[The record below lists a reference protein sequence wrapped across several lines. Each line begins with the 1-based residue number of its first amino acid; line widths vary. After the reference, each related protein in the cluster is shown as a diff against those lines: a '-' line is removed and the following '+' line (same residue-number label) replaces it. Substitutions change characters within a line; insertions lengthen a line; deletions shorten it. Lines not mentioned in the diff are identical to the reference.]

1 MLKLNRLNKFYLLL
15 LAVLTIASCK
25 EKAQLDNLRC
35 EYRVNPIGLD
45 VQCPRFSWE
54 YSAADDMQLA
64 YRIEVAA
71 DPAFKDIVWDSGAL
85 GTKAE
90 RKANPELFPESGR
103 QMVNYLGRDLEPFTK
118 YHWRLTTLMA
128 SGAVLQAPVQ
138 TFETGML
145 PGYKW
150 QAQWI
155 SDSHDKE
162 FAPAPMLR
170 KVFRID
176 GELASARLFVSAAAY
191 YKMAVN
197 GTWLNPVALSPD
209 YTDYSKRNQYQV
221 YDVTGLL
228 ASGDNALAA
237 VLGNG
242 FYNEIEPVATWDFD
256 KAHWRGRARMI
267 AELHLKYSDGRTEII
282 CTDPGWKTATGPSLS
297 NNIYS
302 GEIYDARLEIPGWEK
317 ASFDDSAWASAV
329 AVEAPS
335 PKLVAQNNAPAKVCE
350 EFEAVDMK
358 KFSDSLY
365 VFSFPKN
372 IAGVSSLSLSGA
384 KPGTKIKLRHG
395 ELKKEDGLLQM
406 GNIDIFFYPKPDF
419 EMQTDIYYAKGGEES
434 FTPSFTYHGFQYVEV
449 SADAPIQ
456 LDKSSL
462 KALFIHTD
470 LAEAGS
476 FACSDELVNWINS
489 TSKLSYLGNLVSIPT
504 DCPHREKNGW
514 TADANISID
523 LGLLNYDGLT
533 FYEKW
538 VNDMADSQN
547 AEGNVPG
554 IVPSSGWGYEDWI
567 GPVWAS
573 AFCMIPDALMHYYGD
588 PKAIE
593 TIFDTCDRY
602 LDYLGRRLD
611 PDGTVTYGI
620 GDWVYYDTPTP
631 TDYSTSLF
639 YYWQNVL
646 MTKFAG
652 ILGRDAKKYQEKA
665 EFLKDLINQKHFN
678 KETCLYG
685 NGSQA
690 GQGMALMF
698 DIVPQEYKQ
707 KVAANLNQSI
717 VDNNYYLDFGCVG
730 SKFVPRVL
738 ADYGYAETVF
748 KMMLKEDVPSWGA
761 WRAQGL
767 TTLAERW
774 KLDFVKFYDS
784 SANHVFLGDI
794 SAWMVKYLAG
804 IHFDMDADG
813 GCNLAFKPC
822 TPEGLDWA
830 KAEYKSVR
838 GLIKSEW
845 HRTAGGIELKV
856 TVPAN
861 MKATVEYGETVKEIG
876 GGMHVLKL

>member
-1 MLKLNRLNKFYLLL
+1 MGILKRFFFAAVLIL
-15 LAVLTIASCK
+15 LAVSCK
-25 EKAQLDNLRC
+25 QKVAILNPRC
-35 EYRVNPIGLD
+35 EYQTAPMAIDNPA
-45 VQCPRFSWE
+45 PRFSWE
-54 YSAADDMQLA
+54 YSAADDMQA
-64 YRIEVAA
+64 SFRVEVAR
-71 DPAFKDIVWDSGAL
+71 DDAFTDVIWDSGETKSNVQRTTYAGEAL
-85 GTKAE
+85 
-90 RKANPELFPESGR
+90 ESLST
-103 QMVNYLGRDLEPFTK
+103 Y
-118 YHWRLTTLMA
+118 YWRVTSKMECGVTLKSM
-128 SGAVLQAPVQ
+128 VQ
-138 TFETGML
+138 TFETAFLSGSE
-145 PGYKW
+145 W

-155 SDSHDKE
+155 SDYNDKD

-170 KVFRID
+170 KEFEAEGDV
-176 GELASARLFVSAAAY
+176 ASARLYVSAAAY
-191 YKMAVN
+191 YKISIN
-197 GTWLNPVALSPD
+197 GRPIGPISLDPG
-209 YTDYSKRNQYQV
+209 YTDYSKRNLYSV
-221 YDVTGLL
+221 YDVTEWLNG
-228 ASGDNALAA
+228 GTNVIAA

-242 FYNEIEPVATWDFD
+242 FYNEIEPVATWDFE

-267 AELHLKYSDGRTEII
+267 AELHIRYKDGGEAVIP
-282 CTDPGWKTATGPSLS
+282 TDASWKTATGPYLS

-302 GEIYDARLEIPGWEK
+302 GEIYDARLEIEGWDK
-317 ASFDDSAWASAV
+317 AGFDDSAWAAAV
-329 AVEAPS
+329 PVDAPS
-335 PKLVAQNNAPAKVCE
+335 PKLVAQQNPPARLCE
-350 EFEAVDMK
+350 ELAAVDMK
-358 KFSDSLY
+358 KFADTLY

-372 IAGVSSLSLSGA
+372 IAGVSHLTLSGA
-384 KPGTKIKLRHG
+384 EPGTKITLRHG
-395 ELKKEDGLLQM
+395 ELKKEDGSIQM
-406 GNIDIFFYPKPDF
+406 GNIDIYFYPKPDF
-419 EMQTDIYYAKGGEES
+419 EMQTDIYYAKGGEETY
-434 FTPSFTYHGFQYVEV
+434 TPSFTYHGFQFVEV
-449 SADAPIQ
+449 ASSTP
-456 LDKSSL
+456 LNLTEESL

-470 LAEAGS
+470 VQPVGWFE
-476 FACSDELVNWINS
+476 CSNDLINKIN
-489 TSKLSYLGNLVSIPT
+489 TASKLSYLDNLVTIPT

-514 TADANISID
+514 TADANLAID

-547 AEGNVPG
+547 AEGNLPG
-554 IVPSSGWGYEDWI
+554 IVPTSGWGYEDWI

-588 PKAIE
+588 TKAIE

-646 MTKFAG
+646 MTRFAG

-665 EFLKDLINQKHFN
+665 EFLKDLINKKHFN

-698 DIVPQEYKQ
+698 DIVPQEYKA

-717 VDNNYYLDFGCVG
+717 VDNNYFLNFGSVG

-738 ADYGYAETVF
+738 AEYGYADTVY
-748 KMMLKEDVPSWGA
+748 KMMCQEEIPSWGA
-761 WRAQGL
+761 WIKQGL
-767 TTLAERW
+767 TSLAEVWR
-774 KLDFVKFYDS
+774 LDMVGFRDS

-804 IHFDMDADG
+804 IRFDMDADG
-813 GCNLAFKPC
+813 GCTLAFKPC

-838 GLIKSEW
+838 GLIKSKW
-845 HRTAGGIELKV
+845 HRTAGGIELQV

-861 MKATVEYGETVKEIG
+861 MKATVEWCGFKKEISG
-876 GGMHVLKL
+876 GIHKLIIDNNR

>member
-1 MLKLNRLNKFYLLL
+1 MQQLNRLNKLILL
-15 LAVLTIASCK
+15 LAALLVIASCK
-25 EKAQLDNLRC
+25 ESARLENVRC
-35 EYRVNPIGLD
+35 EYQTNPIGLD
-45 VQCPRFSWE
+45 TQSPRFTWK
-54 YSAADDMQLA
+54 YSAANDMQRS
-64 YRIEVAA
+64 YRIRVATDA
-71 DPAFKDIVWDSGAL
+71 VFKDIVWDSGVVESAL
-85 GTKAE
+85 QRAVYAGPALKSHTSYYWQVAVK
-90 RKANPELFPESGR
+90 
-103 QMVNYLGRDLEPFTK
+103 MVG
-118 YHWRLTTLMA
+118 
-128 SGAVLQAPVQ
+128 GAHPACGVQ
-138 TFETGML
+138 TFETAFL
-145 PGYKW
+145 PDASW
-150 QAQWI
+150 QAKWI
-155 SDSHDKE
+155 SDSNDKE

-170 KVFRID
+170 KSFNIGNDV
-176 GELASARLFVSAAAY
+176 AAARLYISAAAY
-191 YKMAVN
+191 YKLKIN
-197 GTWLNPVALSPD
+197 GKSAGPLTLDPG
-209 YTDYSKRNQYQV
+209 YTDYGKRNLYSTI
-221 YDVTGLL
+221 DVTDLL
-228 ASGDNALAA
+228 VQGENVLAA

-242 FYNEIEPVATWDFD
+242 FYNEIGRVATWDFE
-256 KAHWRGRARMI
+256 KAPWRGRARMI
-267 AELHLKYSDGRTEII
+267 AELHITYKDGSKEIVP
-282 CTDPGWKTATGPSLS
+282 TDSSWKTTTGPSLS

-302 GEIYDARLEIPGWEK
+302 GEIYDARQEIPGWD
-317 ASFDDSAWASAV
+317 APGYDDSAWATATAV
-329 AVEAPS
+329 DAPA
-335 PKLVAQNNAPAKVCE
+335 PLLVAQQNPPAVVCE
-350 EFEAVDMK
+350 ELQAVDMK
-358 KFSDSLY
+358 KFSDTLY
-365 VFSFPKN
+365 VFTFPKN
-372 IAGVSSLSLSGA
+372 ISGVSSLALSGA
-384 KPGTKIKLRHG
+384 EPGTKITLRHG
-395 ELKKEDGLLQM
+395 ELKNEDGSIQM
-406 GNIDIFFYPKPDF
+406 GNIDIYFYPKPDF
-419 EMQTDIYYAKGGEES
+419 EMQTDIYYAKGGEEE
-434 FTPSFTYHGFQYVEV
+434 FTPSFTYHGFQFVEV
-449 SADAPIQ
+449 ASSKP
-456 LDKSSL
+456 LNLTKESL

-470 LAEAGS
+470 VQPVGS
-476 FACSDELVNWINS
+476 FECSNDLINKIN
-489 TSKLSYLGNLVSIPT
+489 TASKLSYLGNLVTIPT

-514 TADANISID
+514 TADANLAID

-538 VNDMADSQN
+538 VNDMVDSQN
-547 AEGNVPG
+547 AEGNLPG
-554 IVPSSGWGYEDWI
+554 IVPTSGWGYEDWI

-588 PKAIE
+588 TKAIE

-646 MTKFAG
+646 MTRFAG

-665 EFLKDLINQKHFN
+665 EFLKDLINKKHFN

-698 DIVPQEYKQ
+698 DIVPQEYKE

-717 VDNNYYLDFGCVG
+717 VDNGYMLDFGSVG

-738 ADYGYAETVF
+738 AEYGYAETVY
-748 KMMLKEDVPSWGA
+748 KMMCQETVPSWGA
-761 WRAQGL
+761 WLAQGL

-774 KLDFVKFYDS
+774 ALDMVGFRDS

-794 SAWMVKYLAG
+794 SAWMVRYLAG
-804 IHFDMDADG
+804 IRFEMDADG
-813 GCNLAFKPC
+813 GCTLDFKPC

-861 MKATVEYGETVKEIG
+861 MKATVEYGDTVKEIG
-876 GGMHVLKL
+876 GGVHFLKL

>member
-1 MLKLNRLNKFYLLL
+1 MKRNIIILLTIL
-15 LAVLTIASCK
+15 LAVSCGPKASL
-25 EKAQLDNLRC
+25 ENPRC
-35 EYRVNPIGLD
+35 EYQVNPINIEES
-45 VQCPRFSWE
+45 CPRFSWE
-54 YSAADDMQLA
+54 FSAADDMQQA

-71 DPAFKDIVWDSGAL
+71 DEQFKDILWDSGDF
-85 GTKAE
+85 GSKAS
-90 RKANPELFPESGR
+90 RRAHPELYPECGV
-103 QMVNYLGRDLEPFTK
+103 QMAHYLGKDLASHTR
-118 YHWRLTTLMA
+118 YYWRVSVLMK
-128 SGAVLQAPVQ
+128 SGAVLRSGVQ
-138 TFETGML
+138 TFETAML
-145 PGYKW
+145 PGYQW

-155 SDSHDKE
+155 SDAHDKD

-170 KVFRID
+170 KEFTLTREV
-176 GELASARLFVSAAAY
+176 AKARLYVSAAAY

-197 GTWLNPVALSPD
+197 GNWLNPVSLSPD

-221 YDVTGLL
+221 YDVTDCL
-228 ASGDNALAA
+228 AAGENALAA

-242 FYNEIEPVATWDFD
+242 FYNEIEPVATWDFE

-267 AELHLKYSDGRTEII
+267 AELHIIYKDGSREVIP
-282 CTDPGWKTATGPSLS
+282 TDSSWKTATGASLS

-317 ASFDDSAWASAV
+317 ASFDDSAWDAAV

-335 PKLVAQNNAPAKVCE
+335 PKLVAQQNPPAVCCE
-350 EFEAVDMK
+350 EFAAVDMK
-358 KFSDSLY
+358 KFSDTLY
-365 VFSFPKN
+365 VFSFPKK
-372 IAGVSSLSLSGA
+372 IAGVSSLTLSGA
-384 KPGTKIKLRHG
+384 EPGTKITLRHG
-395 ELKKEDGLLQM
+395 ELKNADGSLQM
-406 GNIDIFFYPKPDF
+406 GNIDIYFYPKPDF
-419 EMQTDIYYAKGGEES
+419 EMQTDIYYAKGGEEE

-449 SADAPIQ
+449 AADKPIT
-456 LDKSSL
+456 LGKESL

-470 LAEAGS
+470 VEPVGS
-476 FACSDELVNWINS
+476 FECSNDLINKIN
-489 TSKLSYLGNLVSIPT
+489 TASKLSYLGNLVTIPT

-514 TADANISID
+514 TADANLAID
-523 LGLLNYDGLT
+523 LGLMNYDGLT

-538 VNDMADSQN
+538 VNDMVDSQN
-547 AEGNVPG
+547 AEGNLPG
-554 IVPSSGWGYEDWI
+554 IVPTSGWGYEDWI

-573 AFCMIPDALMHYYGD
+573 AFCMVPDALMHYYGD
-588 PKAIE
+588 TKAIE

-631 TDYSTSLF
+631 TDYSTTLF
-639 YYWQNVL
+639 YYWQNHL
-646 MTKFAG
+646 MSQFAG

-665 EFLKDLINQKHFN
+665 EFLKDLIQKKHFN

-698 DIVPQEYKQ
+698 DIVPAEYKDR
-707 KVAANLNQSI
+707 VLANLNQSI
-717 VDNNYYLDFGCVG
+717 VDNGYYLDFGSVG

-738 ADYGYAETVF
+738 ADGGYAETVW

-761 WRAQGL
+761 WLAQGL

-774 KLDFVKFYDS
+774 GLDMVGFRDS

-804 IHFDMDADG
+804 IRYEMTPKGDCSLTFA
-813 GCNLAFKPC
+813 PC
-822 TPEGLDWA
+822 TVEGLDWA
-830 KAEYKSVR
+830 RASYKSVR

-845 HRTAGGIELKV
+845 HRTAGGIELEV

-861 MKATVEYGETVKEIG
+861 MKAKVVYGDSSTEIG
-876 GGMHVLKL
+876 GGRHTLKF

>member
-1 MLKLNRLNKFYLLL
+1 MKRIFVILSVLF
-15 LAVLTIASCK
+15 LAFSCG
-25 EKAQLDNLRC
+25 QVVVIQNPRC
-35 EYRVNPIGLD
+35 EYQTNPIGLD
-45 VQCPRFSWE
+45 TQSPRFTWE
-54 YSAADDMQLA
+54 YSAANDMQRS
-64 YRIEVAA
+64 YRIRVATDA
-71 DPAFKDIVWDSGAL
+71 VFKNLVWDSGVVESAL
-85 GTKAE
+85 QRAVYAGPALK
-90 RKANPELFPESGR
+90 S
-103 QMVNYLGRDLEPFTK
+103 
-118 YHWRLTTLMA
+118 HTTYYWQVAVKMEG
-128 SGAVLQAPVQ
+128 GAHPACGVQ
-138 TFETGML
+138 TFETAFL
-145 PGYKW
+145 SDTSW
-150 QAQWI
+150 QAKWI
-155 SDSHDKE
+155 SDSNDKE

-170 KVFRID
+170 KSFNIGKDVD
-176 GELASARLFVSAAAY
+176 KARLYISAAAY
-191 YKMAVN
+191 YKLKIN
-197 GTWLNPVALSPD
+197 GKSAGPLTLDPG
-209 YTDYSKRNQYQV
+209 YTDYSKRNLYSTI
-221 YDVTGLL
+221 DVTDLL
-228 ASGDNALAA
+228 SQGENVLAA

-242 FYNEIEPVATWDFD
+242 FYNEIEPVATWDFE

-267 AELHLKYSDGRTEII
+267 AELHIIYKDGSKEII
-282 CTDPGWKTATGPSLS
+282 PTDSSWRTATGASLS

-302 GEIYDARLEIPGWEK
+302 GEIYDARKEIPGWEK
-317 ASFDDSAWASAV
+317 ASFDDSAWTPAV
-329 AVEAPS
+329 VVEAPS
-335 PKLVAQNNAPAKVCE
+335 PKLVAQQNPPAVCCE
-350 EFEAVDMK
+350 EFAAVDMK
-358 KFSDSLY
+358 KFSDTLY

-372 IAGVSSLSLSGA
+372 IAGVSSLTLIGA
-384 KPGTKIKLRHG
+384 EPGTKITLRHG
-395 ELKKEDGLLQM
+395 ELKNADGSLQM
-406 GNIDIFFYPKPDF
+406 GNIDIYFYPKPDF
-419 EMQTDIYYAKGGEES
+419 EMQTDIYYAKGGEEE
-434 FTPSFTYHGFQYVEV
+434 FTPSFTYHGFQFVEV
-449 SADAPIQ
+449 ASSKP
-456 LDKSSL
+456 LNLTKESL

-470 LAEAGS
+470 VEPVGS
-476 FACSDELVNWINS
+476 FECSNELLNKINAA
-489 TSKLSYLGNLVSIPT
+489 TKLTYLDNLVSIPT

-514 TADANISID
+514 TADANLAMDIA
-523 LGLLNYDGLT
+523 LLNYDGIT

-547 AEGNVPG
+547 AEDNVPG
-554 IVPSSGWGYEDWI
+554 IVPTAGWGYEDWI

-573 AFCMIPDALMHYYGD
+573 AFCMIPDALMRYYGD
-588 PKAIE
+588 TRAIE

-646 MTKFAG
+646 MTRFAG

-698 DIVPQEYKQ
+698 DIVPQEYKE

-717 VDNNYYLDFGCVG
+717 VDNGYMLDFGSVG

-738 ADYGYAETVF
+738 AEYGYAKTVY
-748 KMMLKEDVPSWGA
+748 KMMCQETVPSWGA
-761 WRAQGL
+761 WLKQGL

-774 KLDFVKFYDS
+774 ALDMVGFRDS

-794 SAWMVKYLAG
+794 SAWMVRYLAG
-804 IHFDMDADG
+804 IRFEMDADG
-813 GCNLAFKPC
+813 GCTLAFKPC

-845 HRTAGGIELKV
+845 HRTAGGIDLKV

-861 MKATVEYGETVKEIG
+861 MKAMVEWGGFKKEISG
-876 GGMHVLKL
+876 GIHKLNIDNNR

>member
-1 MLKLNRLNKFYLLL
+1 MEKNIIILLTIL
-15 LAVLTIASCK
+15 LAVSCGPKASL
-25 EKAQLDNLRC
+25 ENPRC
-35 EYRVNPIGLD
+35 EYQVNPINID
-45 VQCPRFSWE
+45 ESCPRFSWE
-54 YSAADDMQLA
+54 FSAADDMQRS
-64 YRIEVAA
+64 YRIRVATDA
-71 DPAFKDIVWDSGAL
+71 VFKNLVWDSGVVESAL
-85 GTKAE
+85 QRAVYAGPALKSHTTYYWQVAVK
-90 RKANPELFPESGR
+90 
-103 QMVNYLGRDLEPFTK
+103 MVG
-118 YHWRLTTLMA
+118 
-128 SGAVLQAPVQ
+128 GAHPACGVQ
-138 TFETGML
+138 TFETAFL
-145 PGYKW
+145 SDTSW
-150 QAQWI
+150 QAKWI

-170 KVFRID
+170 KSFNIGKDVD
-176 GELASARLFVSAAAY
+176 KARLYISAAAY
-191 YKMAVN
+191 YKLKIN
-197 GTWLNPVALSPD
+197 GKSAGPLTLDPG
-209 YTDYSKRNQYQV
+209 YTDYSKRNLYSTI
-221 YDVTGLL
+221 DVTDLL
-228 ASGDNALAA
+228 VQGDNVLAA

-242 FYNEIEPVATWDFD
+242 FYNEIEPVATWNFE

-267 AELHLKYSDGRTEII
+267 AELHITYKDGSKEIVP
-282 CTDPGWKTATGPSLS
+282 TDSSWKTATGPSLS

-302 GEIYDARLEIPGWEK
+302 GEIYDARQEIPGWD
-317 ASFDDSAWASAV
+317 APGYDDSAWATATAV
-329 AVEAPS
+329 DAPA
-335 PKLVAQNNAPAKVCE
+335 PLLVAQQNPPAVVCE
-350 EFEAVDMK
+350 ELQAVDMK
-358 KFSDSLY
+358 KFSDTLY
-365 VFSFPKN
+365 VFSFEKN
-372 IAGVSSLSLSGA
+372 ISGVSSLTLNGA
-384 KPGTKIKLRHG
+384 EPGTKITLRHG
-395 ELKKEDGLLQM
+395 ELKNADGSLQM
-406 GNIDIFFYPKPDF
+406 GNIDIYFYPKPDF
-419 EMQTDIYYAKGGEES
+419 EMQTDIYYAKGGEEE
-434 FTPSFTYHGFQYVEV
+434 FTPSFTYHGFQFVEV
-449 SADAPIQ
+449 ASSKP
-456 LDKSSL
+456 LNLTKESL

-470 LAEAGS
+470 VEPVGR
-476 FACSDELVNWINS
+476 FECSNDLVNKINAA
-489 TSKLSYLGNLVSIPT
+489 TKLTYLDNLVSIPT

-514 TADANISID
+514 TADANLAMDIA
-523 LGLLNYDGLT
+523 LLNYDGIT

-554 IVPSSGWGYEDWI
+554 IVPTAGWGYEDWI

-573 AFCMIPDALMHYYGD
+573 AFCMIPDALMRYYGD
-588 PKAIE
+588 TKAIE

-646 MTKFAG
+646 MTRFAG

-698 DIVPQEYKQ
+698 DIVPQEYRQ

-717 VDNNYYLDFGCVG
+717 VDNGYMLDFGSVG

-738 ADYGYAETVF
+738 AEYGYAETVY
-748 KMMLKEDVPSWGA
+748 KMMCQETVPSWGA
-761 WRAQGL
+761 WLKQGL

-774 KLDFVKFYDS
+774 ALDMVGFRDS

-804 IHFDMDADG
+804 IRFEMDADG
-813 GCNLAFKPC
+813 GCTLAFKPC

-876 GGMHVLKL
+876 GGVHLLKL